1 MIFSRKRP
9 WRKVPPRNQIRPLRL
24 MFVITSMPVGGAETL
39 LVNMLR
45 RMDPE
50 SVQPEVV
57 CLKEPG
63 PLGEQISGEF
73 PVHANMI
80 AAKWDLRILYRL
92 ARLFHRQRTDVVITI
107 GAGDKMFWG
116 RLAAHIAGVPCIA
129 SALHST
135 GWPDGVGKANR
146 ALTRITDAFIG
157 VADSHGE
164 FLRDFEKFPADK
176 VHVIRNGVD
185 CDRFKPDADA
195 GKSVRDEL
203 GLPSDSQLVGL
214 VAALRSE
221 KNHCML
227 VDTAAKMKDSFP
239 SAHWLIVGDGPE
251 RENIEN
257 RARELNVADRIHM
270 LGTRHDTPRIVSALD
285 VFSLCSLNEASP
297 VSILEALACGVPVVS
312 TDVGSVSESVIEG
325 KTGHL
330 VPSEDVDAFAA
341 AVSRLLADPQQCR
354 EFGAAGRALVLR
366 SGSLDSMVKGYE
378 SLAVKMYDK
387 AASGDMKVTQ
397 PSTLENIKSG
407 LLDTPLRKETGGK

>member
-146 ALTRITDAFIG
+146 ALTRIQTRSSASLIPTANSSVTLKNSQPTRSMSFAMVWIVTASNQTRMPAKAF
-157 VADSHGE
+157 VMSLDCQ
-164 FLRDFEKFPADK
+164 
-176 VHVIRNGVD
+176 VIRSLSGWWLLSGAK
-185 CDRFKPDADA
+185 RI
-195 GKSVRDEL
+195 
-203 GLPSDSQLVGL
+203 
-214 VAALRSE
+214 
-221 KNHCML
+221 
-227 VDTAAKMKDSFP
+227 TACWS
-239 SAHWLIVGDGPE
+239 
-251 RENIEN
+251 
-257 RARELNVADRIHM
+257 
-270 LGTRHDTPRIVSALD
+270 TPR
-285 VFSLCSLNEASP
+285 P
-297 VSILEALACGVPVVS
+297 
-312 TDVGSVSESVIEG
+312 
-325 KTGHL
+325 
-330 VPSEDVDAFAA
+330 
-341 AVSRLLADPQQCR
+341 R
-354 EFGAAGRALVLR
+354 
-366 SGSLDSMVKGYE
+366 
-378 SLAVKMYDK
+378 
-387 AASGDMKVTQ
+387 
-397 PSTLENIKSG
+397 
-407 LLDTPLRKETGGK
+407 